1 MDDKNLTPSLT
12 LEDTPAAPSLTLDP
26 FAEEEKAKAP
36 DPVEETPLTPEEQK
50 MVDDF
55 AERSISETPNRC
67 CSTARPARR
76 RSAISATRP

>member
-55 AERSISETPNRC
+55 AEKIDIRNSQQVLQYG
-67 CSTARPARR
+67 AA
-76 RSAISATRP
+76 

>member
-55 AERSISETPNRC
+55 AEDVYKRQPQR
-67 CSTARPARR
+67 
-76 RSAISATRP
+76 

>member
-36 DPVEETPLTPEEQK
+36 DPVEETPLTPE
-50 MVDDF
+50 
-55 AERSISETPNRC
+55 
-67 CSTARPARR
+67 
-76 RSAISATRP
+76 

>member
-1 MDDKNLTPSLT
+1 MERTREESAAQQKGTKSMDDKNLTPSLT

-50 MVDDF
+50 MVDL
-55 AERSISETPNRC
+55 
-67 CSTARPARR
+67 
-76 RSAISATRP
+76 